1 MRDSLYTIGGFKFA
15 FALAHLLPRAVNARI
30 ASRIGLTAYYRSPE
44 AQAALRSNLH
54 LVTGLNGADLN
65 ALCEENIVNFS
76 HMLADYF
83 LCAGPNAAAKAASLL
98 HHDGGEQ
105 HLKAA
110 RAPGKGVIVVTG
122 HLGHWELGGLMLAL
136 LGLPLTV
143 VTLEEPS
150 TELTRWREACRRQL
164 GIKTIT
170 VGPGYPFAFV
180 EMMQTLRRNELI
192 AMLVDRPYEGTGA
205 CVELFGH
212 KTEFST
218 AAALLAEHTGASV
231 LPAFVIHDGQDGY
244 RTMAEPPIPMESNGD
259 PRKTI
264 PTNTQRIATV
274 FEGIIRHHPDQWFNY
289 VPIWREKDPVTPQP
303 ACEAG
308 ALSTKH

>member
-1 MRDSLYTIGGFKFA
+1 MRDSLYTLGGFKLA
-15 FALAHLLPRAVNARI
+15 FALAQVLPRSVAQWMAT
-30 ASRIGLTAYYRSPE
+30 RIGLAAYARSSE
-44 AQAALRSNLH
+44 AQTALHANLH
-54 LVTGLNGADLN
+54 LVTGLQGTMLDR
-65 ALCEENIVNFS
+65 LCEENVVNFS
-76 HMLADYF
+76 RMLADYF
-83 LCAGPNAAAKAASLL
+83 LCAGPNAARRAASLL

-105 HLKAA
+105 HLAAA
-110 RAPGKGVIVVTG
+110 RAPCKGVIVVTG

-150 TELTRWREACRRQL
+150 SELTRWRESCRRQL

-170 VGPGYPFAFV
+170 VGPGHPFAFV

-218 AAALLAEHTGASV
+218 APALLAHHTGASV
-231 LPAFVIHDGQDGY
+231 LPAFVIHDGQGGY
-244 RTMAEPPIPMESNGD
+244 ATMAEPPIPMETGGD
-259 PRKTI
+259 PHRTV
-264 PTNTQRIATV
+264 PANTQRIATV
-274 FEGIIRHHPDQWFNY
+274 FEGVIRRHPDQWFNY
-289 VPIWREKDPVTPQP
+289 VPIWDEEETTTFPTQN
-303 ACEAG
+303 EA
-308 ALSTKH
+308 ALKTER

>member
-15 FALAHLLPRAVNARI
+15 FSLAHLLPRAVNLWLAT
-30 ASRIGLTAYYRSPE
+30 RIGLAAYQRSPE

-54 LVTGLNGADLN
+54 LVTGLQEGKLD
-65 ALCEENIVNFS
+65 ALCETNVGNFS
-76 HMLADYF
+76 RMLADYF
-83 LCAGPNAAAKAASLL
+83 ICAGPNAAQKAAALL
-98 HHDGGEQ
+98 HLDGGEQ
-105 HLKAA
+105 HLAAA

-150 TELTRWREACRRQL
+150 SELTRWREASRRQL

-170 VGPGYPFAFV
+170 VGPTYPFAFV

-192 AMLVDRPYEGTGA
+192 AMLVDRPYEGSGA

-218 AAALLAEHTGASV
+218 AAALLAQHTGASV

-244 RTMAEPPIPMESNGD
+244 QTMAEPPIPMETGGD
-259 PRKTI
+259 PKLTLPI
-264 PTNTQRIATV
+264 NTQRIATV
-274 FEGIIRHHPDQWFNY
+274 FEGIIRRHPDQWFNY
-289 VPIWREKDPVTPQP
+289 VPIWKEKTHEPDPQP
-303 ACEAG
+303 AQT
-308 ALSTKH
+308 S

>member
-1 MRDSLYTIGGFKFA
+1 MRDSLYTIGGFKLA
-15 FALAHLLPRAVNARI
+15 FILAHLLPRAVSRRLAT
-30 ASRIGLTAYYRSPE
+30 RIGLAAYARSPE
-44 AQAALRSNLH
+44 AQSALHSNLH
-54 LVTGLNGADLN
+54 LVTGQRGEALD
-65 ALCEENIVNFS
+65 ALCEKNVVNFS
-76 HMLADYF
+76 RMLADYF
-83 LCAGPNAAAKAASLL
+83 LCAGTNAAKQAASLL

-105 HLKAA
+105 HLTAA

-150 TELTRWREACRRQL
+150 SELTRWREACRRQL

-170 VGPGYPFAFV
+170 VGPTYPFAFV

-192 AMLVDRPYEGTGA
+192 AMLVDRPYEGSGA

-218 AAALLAEHTGASV
+218 AAALLAQHTGASV
-231 LPAFVIHDGQDGY
+231 LPAFVVLDEEGGY
-244 RTMAEPPIPMESNGD
+244 STMAEPPIPMEKGD
-259 PRKTI
+259 SQAVLAA
-264 PTNTQRIATV
+264 NTQRIATV
-274 FEGIIRHHPDQWFNY
+274 FEGIIRRYPDQWFNY
-289 VPIWREKDPVTPQP
+289 VPIWREQAVSEPTSSTPKAEVSP
-303 ACEAG
+303 A
-308 ALSTKH
+308 

>member
-1 MRDSLYTIGGFKFA
+1 MRDSLYTIGGFKLA
-15 FALAHLLPRAVNARI
+15 FTLSHFLPRSVSQWI
-30 ASRIGLTAYYRSPE
+30 ATRLGLAAYTRSAE
-44 AQAALRSNLH
+44 AQSALHQNLH
-54 LVTGLNGADLN
+54 LVSGLQGAELD
-65 ALCEENIVNFS
+65 ALCEANVVNFS
-76 HMLADYF
+76 RMLADYF
-83 LCAGPNAAAKAASLL
+83 ICAGPKAAKNAAALL

-105 HLKAA
+105 HLTAA

-150 TELTRWREACRRQL
+150 SELTRWREACRRQL

-170 VGPGYPFAFV
+170 VGPTYPFAFV

-192 AMLVDRPYEGTGA
+192 AMLVDRPYEGSGA

-218 AAALLAEHTGASV
+218 AAALLAQHTGASV
-231 LPAFVIHDGQDGY
+231 LPAFVIHDGKGGY
-244 RTMAEPPIPMESNGD
+244 QTMAEAPIPMETEGD
-259 PRKTI
+259 PQITL
-264 PTNTQRIATV
+264 PANTQRIATV
-274 FEGIIRHHPDQWFNY
+274 FEGIIRRYPDQWFNY
-289 VPIWREKDPVTPQP
+289 VPIWKEKTP
-303 ACEAG
+303 EA
-308 ALSTKH
+308 ASAV

>member
-1 MRDSLYTIGGFKFA
+1 MRDSLYTIGGFKLA
-15 FALAHLLPRAVNARI
+15 FSLAHLLPRKVNLWLAT
-30 ASRIGLTAYYRSPE
+30 RIGLTAYHRSPE

-54 LVTGLNGADLN
+54 LVSGLNGPELD
-65 ALCEENIVNFS
+65 ALCETNVANFS
-76 HMLADYF
+76 CMLADYF
-83 LCAGPNAAAKAASLL
+83 ICAGPHAARKAAALL

-105 HLKAA
+105 YLAAA

-150 TELTRWREACRRQL
+150 SELTRWREACRRQL

-170 VGPGYPFAFV
+170 VGPTYPFAFV

-192 AMLVDRPYEGTGA
+192 AMLVDRPYEGSGA
-205 CVELFGH
+205 CVDLFGH

-218 AAALLAEHTGASV
+218 AAALLAHHTGASV
-231 LPAFVIHDGQDGY
+231 LPAFVIHDG
-244 RTMAEPPIPMESNGD
+244 
-259 PRKTI
+259 
-264 PTNTQRIATV
+264 
-274 FEGIIRHHPDQWFNY
+274 
-289 VPIWREKDPVTPQP
+289 
-303 ACEAG
+303 
-308 ALSTKH
+308 

>member
-1 MRDSLYTIGGFKFA
+1 MRDSLYTLAGFKLA
-15 FALAHLLPRAVNARI
+15 FATAHLLPRAVCQWMA
-30 ASRIGLTAYYRSPE
+30 ARIGLAAYARSAD

-54 LVTGLNGADLN
+54 LVTGLNGATLD
-65 ALCEENIVNFS
+65 ALCDENVANFS
-76 HMLADYF
+76 RMLADYF
-83 LCAGPNAAAKAASLL
+83 LCAGPNAAKRAASLL

-105 HLKAA
+105 HLAAA

-122 HLGHWELGGLMLAL
+122 HFGHWELGGLMLAL

-150 TELTRWREACRRQL
+150 SELTRWRESCRRQI
-164 GIKTIT
+164 GIKTIA
-170 VGPGYPFAFV
+170 VGPAYPFAFV

-218 AAALLAEHTGASV
+218 AAALLAQHTGASV
-231 LPAFVIHDGQDGY
+231 LPAFVIHDGQGGY
-244 RTMAEPPIPMESNGD
+244 ATIAEPPIPMEVGGD
-259 PRKTI
+259 PRTTI
-264 PTNTQRIATV
+264 PANTQRIATV
-274 FEGIIRHHPDQWFNY
+274 FEGIIRRYPEQWFNY
-289 VPIWREKDPVTPQP
+289 VPIWREKQTPAP
-303 ACEAG
+303 PSPG
-308 ALSTKH
+308 AFAVNT